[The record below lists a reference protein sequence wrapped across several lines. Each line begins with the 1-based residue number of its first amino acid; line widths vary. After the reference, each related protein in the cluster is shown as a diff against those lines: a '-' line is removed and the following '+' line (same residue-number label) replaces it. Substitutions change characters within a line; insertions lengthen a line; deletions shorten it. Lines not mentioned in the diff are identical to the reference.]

1 MRMLAESSRALFP
14 VFRTLMRSL
23 ELRLRTTRSSRST
36 SINES
41 PNARLRLRSSVP
53 LNPFKLAN
61 SDKVAIL
68 YIMKN
73 KLALKLVAAA
83 NKYRDHERYL
93 EDSEKVVQEDYED
106 LISIANM
113 IESNETDSQIQ
124 TAMWKLDTLVRD
136 VIPDDVYYA
145 FNK

>member
-1 MRMLAESSRALFP
+1 M
-14 VFRTLMRSL
+14 
-23 ELRLRTTRSSRST
+23 
-36 SINES
+36 
-41 PNARLRLRSSVP
+41 
-53 LNPFKLAN
+53 LAN
-61 SDKVAIL
+61 SDKVATL
-68 YIMKN
+68 YTMKN

-83 NKYRDHERYL
+83 DKYRDHERYL
-93 EDSEKVVQEDYED
+93 EDSEKVVQSDYED

>member
-1 MRMLAESSRALFP
+1 M
-14 VFRTLMRSL
+14 
-23 ELRLRTTRSSRST
+23 
-36 SINES
+36 
-41 PNARLRLRSSVP
+41 P
-53 LNPFKLAN
+53 LNLFELAV

-68 YIMKN
+68 YTMKN

-83 NKYRDHERYL
+83 DKYRDHERYL

>member
-1 MRMLAESSRALFP
+1 
-14 VFRTLMRSL
+14 
-23 ELRLRTTRSSRST
+23 
-36 SINES
+36 
-41 PNARLRLRSSVP
+41 
-53 LNPFKLAN
+53 
-61 SDKVAIL
+61 
-68 YIMKN
+68 MKN

-83 NKYRDHERYL
+83 DKYRAVERNW
-93 EDSEKVVQEDYED
+93 EGSEKVVQEDYED

>member
-1 MRMLAESSRALFP
+1 ML
-14 VFRTLMRSL
+14 LMQLLL
-23 ELRLRTTRSSRST
+23 EAIGRQLVSF
-36 SINES
+36 E
-41 PNARLRLRSSVP
+41 
-53 LNPFKLAN
+53 LAN

-68 YIMKN
+68 YTMKN
-73 KLALKLVAAA
+73 KLAIKLVAAA
-83 NKYRDHERYL
+83 DKYRSVEREY
-93 EDSEKVVQEDYED
+93 EGAEKIVQEDYED

-124 TAMWKLDTLVRD
+124 AAMWKLDTLVRD

>member
-1 MRMLAESSRALFP
+1 MKW
-14 VFRTLMRSL
+14 TLS
-23 ELRLRTTRSSRST
+23 
-36 SINES
+36 N
-41 PNARLRLRSSVP
+41 
-53 LNPFKLAN
+53 KLAN

-68 YIMKN
+68 YTMKN

-83 NKYRDHERYL
+83 DKYRSVERNF
-93 EDSEKVVQEDYED
+93 EGADKVVQEDYED
-106 LISIANM
+106 LMSIANM